1 MGRISIE
8 TGRRIRMYR
17 AQQHLS
23 QEELAEKCGM
33 HPTYIGQLERGEKNA
48 TLESISKVA
57 TVLSVSLSKLFE
69 NIEDFNSVGT
79 NYPAEA
85 YRLVQSVSEPYQKK
99 LLSIIRMIIE
109 LNNAGK

>member
-57 TVLSVSLSKLFE
+57 TGLSPLVSYLRILKISTALE
-69 NIEDFNSVGT
+69 QTI
-79 NYPAEA
+79 
-85 YRLVQSVSEPYQKK
+85 RL
-99 LLSIIRMIIE
+99 RHT
-109 LNNAGK
+109 G

>member
-57 TVLSVSLSKLFE
+57 TGLSVSLSKLFE
-69 NIEDFNSVGT
+69 NIEVGT

-99 LLSIIRMIIE
+99 LLNIIRMIIE